1 MHDINFFSQL
11 QSAGKVN
18 SKSVLTVLSV
28 LIVVLLNIMAVM
40 FLNIQLNLKQTQ
52 LAQLNEY
59 INSPQ
64 SIQLLADAASAN
76 EELRIKQAYYNA
88 ASTLAIDIKAA
99 GMLTSERLDIIM
111 SAIPEQVIPSAFTYA
126 SGDFSFD
133 CKSPPDADFLL
144 RTIKSLEDTGLFVS
158 VISEGIQFIDP
169 TEQESVQPIQEDGGE
184 IEQPIEPHCTFS
196 IKCTFVEGGQ

>member
-18 SKSVLTVLSV
+18 SKSILTVLSV
-28 LIVVLLNIMAVM
+28 LIIVLLNIMAVM

-52 LAQLNEY
+52 LAQLNDY
-59 INSPQ
+59 INSPE
-64 SIQLLADAASAN
+64 SMQLLAESASAN

-88 ASTLAIDIKAA
+88 ASTLANDVKAA
-99 GMLTSERLDIIM
+99 CMITSERLDIIM
-111 SAIPEQVIPSAFTYA
+111 AAIPEQVIASAFTYA

-133 CKSPPDADFLL
+133 CTSPPDADFLL
-144 RTIKSLEDTGLFVS
+144 RTIKSLEDTGLFYS
-158 VISEGIQFIDP
+158 VVSEGIQFIDP
-169 TEQESVQPIQEDGGE
+169 TEQDSVQPIQEDGGE

>member
-28 LIVVLLNIMAVM
+28 LIVLLLNIMAVM

-52 LAQLNEY
+52 LAQISDY

-76 EELRIKQAYYNA
+76 EELSIKQAYYNA

-99 GMLTSERLDIIM
+99 GMLTSERLDVIM
-111 SAIPEQVIPSAFTYA
+111 EAIPEQVIPSAFTYT
-126 SGDFSFD
+126 SGDFSFE
-133 CKSPPDADFLL
+133 CTSPPDADFLL

-169 TEQESVQPIQEDGGE
+169 TEQESVQPIQEDGAE
-184 IEQPIEPHCTFS
+184 TEQPIEPHCTFS
-196 IKCTFVEGGQ
+196 INCTFVEGGQ